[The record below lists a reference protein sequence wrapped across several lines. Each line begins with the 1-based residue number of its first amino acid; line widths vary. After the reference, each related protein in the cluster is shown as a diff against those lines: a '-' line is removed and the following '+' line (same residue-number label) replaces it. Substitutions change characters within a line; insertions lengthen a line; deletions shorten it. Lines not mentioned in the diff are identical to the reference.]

1 MRLFSRF
8 NHIIELMP
16 RGLWQ
21 ITCSPFSILYS
32 KQRSAFQYLFC
43 KRHCPHYWGTGLSL
57 RNSRSSTAWSQTWK
71 KKKKFFFT
79 ALHESTLA
87 TPRHPSNI
95 KLTPKSQ
102 HDILT
107 VMHCCSLC
115 QGSAHLNS
123 WLMQELDTH
132 PFAGIQP
139 PYGSCLHSS
148 LSGGFLPLHPNM
160 LQVVFPMWWKDDSSF
175 VSSQYARCSP
185 RESSSHMKHS

>member
-1 MRLFSRF
+1 MHFNIFSAKGIV
-8 NHIIELMP
+8 HITEEPDYHSGIA
-16 RGLWQ
+16 GLA
-21 ITCSPFSILYS
+21 LLEV
-32 KQRSAFQYLFC
+32 KL
-43 KRHCPHYWGTGLSL
+43 G
-57 RNSRSSTAWSQTWK
+57 K
-71 KKKKFFFT
+71 KKKIFFT

-139 PYGSCLHSS
+139 PYGPCLHSS

-160 LQVVFPMWWKDDSSF
+160 LQVVFPMW
-175 VSSQYARCSP
+175 
-185 RESSSHMKHS
+185 